1 MSVHL
6 HVRSCYTLL
15 QSTLTIPQI
24 VHLAKEQGYASVA
37 LTDFQVMHG
46 AMAFYHACSK
56 ENIKP
61 IFGLEVEI
69 KEDVTYHFIL
79 LAMNDEGFHSLL
91 RLSTQLNTEEKKINL
106 ADIQAVSEHLIVL
119 TSGEGSSLETY
130 LINEDLAHCEQYLLA
145 CQNRFEHFYVSIA
158 LNDSGLMKIKNLLL
172 KDLCVKLKISTTALS
187 RIYFGKKEDE
197 DSYKTLC
204 AIDQGVS
211 LQDKT
216 LNYSPRRY
224 FRSQEEMAAL
234 YDNDDLQM
242 SVEIASMCNV
252 SMNLEKVKLP
262 TFKNKANVD
271 SEAYL
276 RGLSYKGLQ
285 KRMQY
290 QEIPQS
296 YKDRLCYELDVITQ
310 MNYADYFLI
319 VWDFIR
325 YAKSQEIYVGPGR
338 GSAAG
343 SLVSYCLGITH
354 VDPIKYD
361 LLFER
366 FLNPERISMPDID
379 TDFPDN
385 RRDEVIS
392 YVRNLYGNK
401 RVTHIIT
408 FNTLAAKQ
416 VLRDVGKVMM
426 INPRQIDMLCRM
438 VPFLPKV
445 TLKYTYDNSAN
456 FKQMINSSITLRDL
470 YATALKLEGLP
481 RHASQHAGGI
491 VFCDRDISEVCPLI
505 ELDEGV
511 YATQYTMEYLEELG
525 LIKMDFLGL
534 RNLTIID
541 DVVHDINAD
550 RPEDKKLDIMKIPLD
565 DPKTFELI
573 QAVDTVG
580 IFQLESEGMKN
591 LLRKIKPKTFEDI
604 VVTIAL
610 FRPGPMENIPEYL
623 NRRQHPETIDY
634 IHPDFKPILKNTYGI
649 MIYQE
654 QIMQIAQKMAGFSLA
669 KADNLRKAISKKH
682 EYELVQLKQEFI
694 DGSIKQGYD
703 KKLAEHVYDLIMKF
717 ANYGFNRS
725 HSVAYGL
732 VAYQLAY
739 LKANAP
745 LYFFSSLMNSVIG
758 SETKTSEYAFE
769 AKKRRIQILHPSV
782 NASDKVYRIEQNAL
796 RYPLTGI
803 KNIGSNVCGE
813 LLEERSKKPFQD
825 YFDFVARVSY
835 HGLNKKTIETL
846 IDAGALDEF
855 KMGRGSMIA
864 TLDSALTYA
873 NIIKIDYEDQI
884 TLDFDLASK
893 PAPIITRENKFEQT
907 EKEKELIGFYLSNH
921 PISDL
926 RNKIDA
932 NLPAL
937 IQLKNKNGFIR
948 FLCQIERTK
957 QHRTK
962 NGDLM
967 MFVVVNDETGK
978 FDLVCMPNVYQQYQ
992 SILVKGNYIL
1002 VEGKIDKENSC
1013 LARKLTKIE
1022 LPNDDTKVS

>member
-15 QSTLTIPQI
+15 KSTLTIKQI
-24 VHLAKEQGYASVA
+24 VQSAKEHGYTSVA
-37 LTDFQVMHG
+37 LSDDQVMHG
-46 AMAFYHACSK
+46 AMAFYHACT
-56 ENIKP
+56 EANIKP
-61 IFGLEVEI
+61 IFGMELKI
-69 KEDVTYHFIL
+69 KEEEITYRFL
-79 LAMNDEGFHSLL
+79 VLAMDDIGFQSLL
-91 RLSTQLNTEEKKINL
+91 KFSTILNTEERTLTLQNL
-106 ADIQAVSEHLIVL
+106 HQACDHLIIM
-119 TSGEGSSLETY
+119 TSGEGSALETY
-130 LINEDLAHCEQYLLA
+130 LINEDRNQCATYIQTCKQL
-145 CQNRFEHFYVSIA
+145 FTHFYVSVA
-158 LNDSGLMKIKNLLL
+158 LNDSGLMKIKNIIL
-172 KDLCVKLKISTTALS
+172 KEECLKLAVPTVALS
-187 RIYFGKKEDE
+187 RIYFANAEDE

-204 AIDQGVS
+204 AIEQGVS

-224 FRSQEEMAAL
+224 FRSKQEMVAL
-234 YDNDDLQM
+234 YDADDLQRTI
-242 SVEIASMCNV
+242 EIASMCNV
-252 SMNLEKVKLP
+252 EMKFDKVKLP
-262 TFKNKANVD
+262 IFKNKANAT
-271 SEAYL
+271 SETYL
-276 RGLSYKGLQ
+276 RGLCFKGLQ
-285 KRMQY
+285 KRLNY
-290 QEIPQS
+290 QSIPKN
-296 YKDRLCYELDVITQ
+296 YMERLSYELDIITQ

-325 YAKSQEIYVGPGR
+325 YAKTQEIYVGPGR

-354 VDPIKYD
+354 VDPMEYD

-385 RRDEVIS
+385 RRDEVIE
-392 YVRNLYGNK
+392 YVRTLYGNK
-401 RVTHIIT
+401 RVAHIIT

-416 VLRDVGKVMM
+416 VLRDVGKTML
-426 INPRQIDMLCRM
+426 INLRQIDMLCRM

-445 TLKYTYDNSAN
+445 TLKYAYDNSPN
-456 FKQMINSSITLRDL
+456 FKQMINSSVTFRDL
-470 YATALKLEGLP
+470 YNTASKLEGLP
-481 RHASQHAGGI
+481 RHASQHAAGI
-491 VFCDRDISEVCPLI
+491 VFSDRDISDVCPVI

-541 DVVHDINAD
+541 EVVHDINKH
-550 RPEDKKLDIMKIPLD
+550 RPVDQKLDIMKIPLD
-565 DPKTFELI
+565 DKGTFEI
-573 QAVDTVG
+573 IRSVDTVG

-591 LLRKIKPKTFEDI
+591 LLRKIKPKDFEDI
-604 VVTIAL
+604 VATIAL

-623 NRRQHPETIDY
+623 KRRAHPETIDY
-634 IHPDFKPILKNTYGI
+634 IHPDFEDILKNTYGI

-654 QIMQIAQKMAGFSLA
+654 QILQIAQRMAGFSLA

-682 EYELVQLKQEFI
+682 EYELAQLKQDFI
-694 DGSIKQGYD
+694 EGAIQQHYD
-703 KKLAEHVYDLIMKF
+703 AKLAEHVYDMIMKF

-725 HSVAYGL
+725 HSVAYAL

-745 LYFFSSLMNSVIG
+745 LYFFSSLLNSVIG
-758 SETKTSEYAFE
+758 SETKTSEYVFE
-769 AKKRRIQILHPSV
+769 AKKRSIQVLYPSV
-782 NASDKVYRIEQNAL
+782 NHSTKEYVIEQDAL
-796 RYPLTGI
+796 RFPLTGI
-803 KNIGSNVCGE
+803 KNIGSNVCKE
-813 LLEERSKKPFQD
+813 LLLERDKEPYHD
-825 YFDFVARVSY
+825 YFDFVARISY
-835 HGLNKKTIETL
+835 HGINKKTIETL

-855 KMGRGSMIA
+855 KMGRASMIA

-884 TLDFDLASK
+884 TLDFGLASK
-893 PAPIITRENKFEQT
+893 PAPITTRENRMEQS
-907 EKEKELIGFYLSNH
+907 EREKELIGFYLSNH
-921 PISDL
+921 PITDL
-926 RNKIDA
+926 RNKIDRR
-932 NLPAL
+932 LPAL
-937 IQLKNKNGFIR
+937 IELKNKSGFVK

-978 FDLVCMPNVYQQYQ
+978 FDVVCMPNIYQEYQ
-992 SILVKGNYIL
+992 SILVKGNYLL
-1002 VEGKIDKENSC
+1002 VDGKIDKENSC
-1013 LARKLTKIE
+1013 LAKKLTKI
-1022 LPNDDTKVS
+1022 DQQVDM

>member
-6 HVRSCYTLL
+6 HVRSCFTLL
-15 QSTLTIPQI
+15 QSTLTIKQI
-24 VHLAKEQGYASVA
+24 VKLTKEQGYTSVA
-37 LTDFQVMHG
+37 LTDDHVMYG
-46 AMAFYHACSK
+46 AMAFYHACVA

-61 IFGLEVEI
+61 IFGMEVGVQEQ
-69 KEDVTYHFIL
+69 ETNYRFLL
-79 LAMNDEGFHSLL
+79 LAMNDDGFRALL
-91 RLSTQLNTEEKKINL
+91 KLSTMLNTKDRKVSL
-106 ADIQAVSEHLIVL
+106 KDIQDVSEHLIVM
-119 TSGEGSSLETY
+119 TTGEGSALEAC
-130 LINEDLAHCEQYLLA
+130 LINENRTQCVEYLEHCNSL
-145 CQNRFEHFYVSIA
+145 FEHFYVSIA
-158 LNDSGLMKIKNLLL
+158 LYDSGLMKIKNTLL
-172 KDLCVKLKISTTALS
+172 KEVCQSLTIPTVALS
-187 RIYFGKKEDE
+187 RIYFGYEDDE

-204 AIDQGVS
+204 AINQGVS

-224 FRSQEEMAAL
+224 FRNEEDMKAL
-234 YDNDDLQM
+234 YDADDLQRTIE
-242 SVEIASMCNV
+242 VASLCNV
-252 SMNLEKVKLP
+252 EMKFEKVRLP
-262 TFKNKANVD
+262 IFQNKAKVD
-271 SEAYL
+271 SETYL
-276 RGLSYKGLQ
+276 RGLCYKGLQ
-285 KRMQY
+285 KRMNFQTVPKEY
-290 QEIPQS
+290 I
-296 YKDRLCYELDVITQ
+296 DRLNHELDVIIN

-354 VDPIKYD
+354 VDPMAYD

-366 FLNPERISMPDID
+366 FLNPERVSMPDID

-385 RRDEVIS
+385 RRDEVIT
-392 YVRNLYGNK
+392 YVRNLYGE
-401 RVTHIIT
+401 RQVAHIIT

-416 VLRDVGKVMM
+416 VLRDVGKAMM

-445 TLKYTYDNSAN
+445 TLKYTYDNSPN
-456 FKQMINSSITLRDL
+456 FKQMINSSITLKDL
-470 YATALKLEGLP
+470 YDTASKLEGLP

-491 VFCDRDISEVCPLI
+491 VFCDRDISEICPLV

-511 YATQYTMEYLEELG
+511 FATQYTMEYLEELG

-541 DVVHDINAD
+541 EVVHDINAN
-550 RPEDKKLDIMKIPLD
+550 RTKDKKLDIMKIPLD
-565 DPKTFELI
+565 DSATFELI

-580 IFQLESEGMKN
+580 VFQLESEGMKN
-591 LLRKIKPKTFEDI
+591 LIRKIKPKDFEDI
-604 VVTIAL
+604 VATIAL

-623 NRRQHPETIDY
+623 RRREHPELIDF
-634 IHPDFKPILKNTYGI
+634 IHPDFEPILKHTYGI

-654 QIMQIAQKMAGFSLA
+654 QVMQIAQKMAGFSLA

-682 EYELVQLKQEFI
+682 EYELGQLKEDFI
-694 DGSIKQGYD
+694 QGAIQHHYD
-703 KKLAEHVYDLIMKF
+703 QALAEHVYDMIMKF

-725 HSVAYGL
+725 HSVAYAL

-745 LYFFSSLMNSVIG
+745 LHFFSSLLNSVIG
-758 SETKTSEYAFE
+758 SETKTSEYVFE
-769 AKKRRIQILHPSV
+769 AKKRKIQILHPSV
-782 NASDKVYRIEQNAL
+782 NASIKTYIIENNAL
-796 RYPLTGI
+796 RYPFTGI

-813 LLEERSKKPFQD
+813 LLEEREGGKFSDF
-825 YFDFVARVSY
+825 FDFVARVSY
-835 HGLNKKTIETL
+835 RGIGKKIIETL
-846 IDAGALDEF
+846 IEAGALDEF
-855 KMGRGSMIA
+855 DMGRSSMMA

-893 PAPIITRENKFEQT
+893 PTPILVRENRFEQS
-907 EKEKELIGFYLSNH
+907 EREKELIGFYLSNH
-921 PISDL
+921 PITDL
-926 RNKIDA
+926 RNRIDS

-937 IQLKNKNGFIR
+937 IELKHKTGFVK

-978 FDLVCMPNVYQQYQ
+978 FDLVCMPDIFQQYQ
-992 SILVKGNYIL
+992 NILTKGNYLL
-1002 VEGKIDKENSC
+1002 VDGKIDKENSC
-1013 LARKLTKIE
+1013 LAKKLTKIDLNAE
-1022 LPNDDTKVS
+1022 L

>member
-15 QSTLTIPQI
+15 QSTLTVDKI
-24 VHLAKEQGYASVA
+24 VALAKTQGYTSVA

-46 AMAFYHACSK
+46 AMAFFHACKK
-56 ENIKP
+56 EGIRP
-61 IFGLEVEI
+61 IFGMEVEI
-69 KEDVTYHFIL
+69 VEEDTYRFIL
-79 LAMNDEGFHSLL
+79 LAMDDVGFQSLL
-91 RLSTQLNTEEKKINL
+91 RLSTMLNIEEKKITL
-106 ADIQAVSEHLIVL
+106 DDIHRVQEHLIVM
-119 TSGEGSSLETY
+119 TSGEGSTLETH
-130 LINEDLAHCEQYLLA
+130 LINEQMDLCERYLQRCKQLF
-145 CQNRFEHFYVSIA
+145 RHFYVSVA
-158 LNDSGLMKIKNLLL
+158 LNDSGLMKLKNQLL
-172 KDLCVKLKISTTALS
+172 KKVCTECLISTAALS
-187 RIYFGKKEDE
+187 RVYFAREEDE
-197 DSYKTLC
+197 ESYKTLC

-216 LNYSPRRY
+216 LNYSPHRF
-224 FRSQEEMAAL
+224 FRTQEEMAAL
-234 YDNDDLQM
+234 YDKEDL
-242 SVEIASMCNV
+242 EATKKIASMCNV
-252 SMNLEKVKLP
+252 MMEFEKVKLP
-262 TFKNKANVD
+262 SFKNKAHTD
-271 SEAYL
+271 SETYL

-285 KRMQY
+285 KRMHY
-290 QEIPQS
+290 QKIPEV
-296 YKDRLCYELDVITQ
+296 YMERLRYELDVITQ
-310 MNYADYFLI
+310 MDYADYFLI

-325 YAKSQEIYVGPGR
+325 YSRSQHIYVGPGR

-354 VDPIKYD
+354 VDPIEYD

-385 RRDEVIS
+385 RRDEVID

-401 RVTHIIT
+401 RVSHIIT

-416 VLRDVGKVMM
+416 VLRDVGKTMM

-438 VPFLPKV
+438 VPNFPKV
-445 TLKYTYDNSAN
+445 TLQYAYDNAPN
-456 FKQMINSSITLRDL
+456 FKQMINSSLQLQKL
-470 YATALKLEGLP
+470 YQTALKLEGLP

-491 VFCDRDISEVCPLI
+491 VFCDRDISDVCPLT

-541 DVVHDINAD
+541 DVVHAINAD
-550 RPEDKKLDIMKIPLD
+550 RPLDQKLDIMRIPLQD
-565 DPKTFELI
+565 AKTYELI
-573 QAVDTVG
+573 RAVDTVG

-591 LLRKIKPKTFEDI
+591 LIRKIKPVNFEDI
-604 VVTIAL
+604 VTTIAL

-623 NRRQHPETIDY
+623 RRREHPETIDY
-634 IHPDFKPILKNTYGI
+634 IHPDFEKILKNTYGI

-682 EYELVQLKQEFI
+682 EYELVPLKQDFI
-694 DGSIKQGYD
+694 EGAVRKGYE

-725 HSVAYGL
+725 HSVAYGM

-745 LYFFSSLMNSVIG
+745 LYFFRSLLNSVIG
-758 SETKTSEYAFE
+758 SETKTSEYVFE
-769 AKKRRIQILHPSV
+769 AKKRQISILPPSV
-782 NASDKVYRIEQNAL
+782 QHSTQEYTIEKEAL
-796 RYPLTGI
+796 RLPLTGI
-803 KNIGSNVCGE
+803 KNIGSNVCGT
-813 LLEERSKKPFQD
+813 LLEERAKQLFSD

-835 HGLNKKTIETL
+835 HGIGKKTIETL
-846 IDAGALDEF
+846 IDAGAMDVF
-855 KMGRGSMIA
+855 GMGRASMNA

-884 TLDFDLASK
+884 TLDFNLASK
-893 PAPIITRENKFEQT
+893 PVPVIVREDRLEQS
-907 EKEKELIGFYLSNH
+907 EREKELIGFYLSNH
-921 PISDL
+921 PISDM
-926 RNKIDA
+926 RNKIDPG
-932 NLPAL
+932 LSAL
-937 IQLKNKNGFIR
+937 IELRQKTGFVR
-948 FLCQIERTK
+948 FLCQIERTR

-978 FDLVCMPNVYQQYQ
+978 FDLVCMPNIYQQYQ
-992 SILVKGNYIL
+992 GILMKGNYLL

-1022 LPNDDTKVS
+1022 THANM